1 MDKIA
6 NEIGHYIIRA
16 FDAMGAEIIGD
27 VFRWGGVTGTGY
39 GAIFIVLVILVV
51 IYIVKK

>member
-1 MDKIA
+1 MDKVA

-27 VFRWGGVTGTGY
+27 VFRWSGVTETGY
-39 GAIFIVLVILVV
+39 GAFIATILS
-51 IYIVKK
+51 

>member
-6 NEIGHYIIRA
+6 YGIGNFIVKA
-16 FDAMGAEIIGD
+16 FDYVGAEIIGD
-27 VFRWGGVTGTGY
+27 VFRWSGVTGLGY
-39 GAIFIVLVILVV
+39 GAIFIIMVIILV